1 MPVVWDP
8 GKLESNIGKHGVG
21 FAEAALVLE
30 DPAAIT
36 VVDDES
42 DPSEQRFVTLGADA
56 AGRILVVVYAWRGD
70 DIRLISA
77 RRAELHEREEY
88 EKQ

>member
-1 MPVVWDP
+1 VAVVWDR

-36 VVDDES
+36 VVDNES

-56 AGRILVVVYAWRGD
+56 AGEFWWWSTLGAATT
-70 DIRLISA
+70 SA
-77 RRAELHEREEY
+77 
-88 EKQ
+88 

>member
-1 MPVVWDP
+1 VAVVWDP

-36 VVDDES
+36 VVDNES

-56 AGRILVVVYAWRGD
+56 AGEFWWWSTLGAATT
-70 DIRLISA
+70 SA
-77 RRAELHEREEY
+77 
-88 EKQ
+88 

>member
-1 MPVVWDP
+1 MAVVWDP

-42 DPSEQRFVTLGADA
+42 DPSEQRFVTLGAPTPPGEFWWWSTLGA
-56 AGRILVVVYAWRGD
+56 ATT
-70 DIRLISA
+70 SA
-77 RRAELHEREEY
+77 
-88 EKQ
+88 

>member
-1 MPVVWDP
+1 VAVVWDP

-42 DPSEQRFVTLGADA
+42 DPWSSVLSLWEPTPRGEFWWWYILGAA
-56 AGRILVVVYAWRGD
+56 TTSG
-70 DIRLISA
+70 
-77 RRAELHEREEY
+77 
-88 EKQ
+88 

>member
-1 MPVVWDP
+1 MAVVWDP

-36 VVDDES
+36 VVDNES

-56 AGRILVVVYAWRGD
+56 AGEFWWWSTLGAATT
-70 DIRLISA
+70 SA
-77 RRAELHEREEY
+77 
-88 EKQ
+88 